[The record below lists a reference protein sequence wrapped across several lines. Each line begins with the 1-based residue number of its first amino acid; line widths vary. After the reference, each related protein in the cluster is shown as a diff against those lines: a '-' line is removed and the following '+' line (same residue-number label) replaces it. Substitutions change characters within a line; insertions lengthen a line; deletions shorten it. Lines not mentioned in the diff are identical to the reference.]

1 MKNIRKNRLLLW
13 AIWLV
18 PISVCGIAW
27 GGAWTLLQFLLY
39 RRDKQEREKS
49 SVPLWKDPE
58 VIKLNPDIELTEDYN
73 GLVNIGSGT
82 YCYQRNRKAGIR
94 YE

>member
-27 GGAWTLLQFLLY
+27 AGAWTLIQFMLY
-39 RRDKQEREKS
+39 RDEKRAAKKKS
-49 SVPLWKDPE
+49 TPLWEDPE
-58 VIKLNPDIELTEDYN
+58 IIKLNPDIELTEDYE
-73 GLVNIGSGT
+73 GMVNIGGST
-82 YCYQRNRKAGIR
+82 RIYQRNRKAGIR